1 MSRMLAVTLVLAALL
16 AGCAD
21 SDAPPPRSPLDEGG
35 ASSAAGAGSANLAR
49 EPRSAFFAMYPHYE
63 DAATG
68 IDVVLGSPDVG
79 VGRHRVAFVL
89 SDAQGLIREPTVRVT
104 SYFRPQGA
112 TEARSGPVEQ
122 ATATFFEFP
131 FGVRGIYSAAL
142 TFDQAGLWE
151 VEAQVTRND
160 GVAVATRFAFA
171 VPEQTGAPDV
181 DDPAPRSESRTASDV
196 GSLAELTTGH
206 EPVPALYEHS
216 IAETLDAGRALVVV
230 FASPAFCTN
239 ALCGPQVELLG
250 ELSAIYG
257 ELADFTHVDLYEN
270 PHEIQGDLD
279 RARRTPILEQW
290 GLETDEWTF
299 IVDRQGDVAA
309 RFEAYVTRAE
319 LEAAIVAILGS
330 D

>member
-1 MSRMLAVTLVLAALL
+1 MRRMLVVTLVLVALFVS
-16 AGCAD
+16 CAD
-21 SDAPPPRSPLDEGG
+21 SDAPPLRSPLDD
-35 ASSAAGAGSANLAR
+35 SAAVAGVANLAR
-49 EPRSAFFAMYPHYE
+49 EPRSAFFAMYPHFK

-68 IDVVLGSPDVG
+68 IDVVLGSPGVA

-89 SDAQGLIREPTVRVT
+89 SDGQGLIREPTVRVA

-112 TEARSGPVEQ
+112 SEARSGPVEE
-122 ATATFFEFP
+122 AIAAFFEFP
-131 FGVRGIYSAAL
+131 FGGRGIYSTAL
-142 TFDQAGLWE
+142 TFDRAGLWE
-151 VEAQVTRND
+151 IEAQLTRND
-160 GVAVATRFAFA
+160 GVVVATTFAFP

-181 DDPAPRSESRTASDV
+181 GDPAPHSESRTAGDV
-196 GSLAELTTGH
+196 GSLAELTSGH
-206 EPVPALYEHS
+206 EPVAALYEHS
-216 IAETLDAGRALVVV
+216 IAETLAAGRALVVV

-290 GLETDEWTF
+290 GLGTDEWTF
-299 IVDRQGDVAA
+299 IINGEGNVVA
-309 RFEAYVTRAE
+309 RFEAYVTRDE
-319 LEAAIVAILGS
+319 LEAAIVATLGS